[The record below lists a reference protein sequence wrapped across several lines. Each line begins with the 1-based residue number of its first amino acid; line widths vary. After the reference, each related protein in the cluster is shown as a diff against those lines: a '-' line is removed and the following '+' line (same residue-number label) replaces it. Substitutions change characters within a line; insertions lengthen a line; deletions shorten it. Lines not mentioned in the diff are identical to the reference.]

1 MARIVVTICRD
12 NEMNNAIGLIVG
24 SGFES
29 LGLAVTSRSP
39 TKTPYGTPSSPV
51 LAVTIGATQIA
62 CIARHGE
69 NHAIPPHA
77 VNYRANIWSL
87 YQHGVR
93 QCLAINAVGA
103 IDASF
108 SPSTLAVPDQLID
121 YTWGREHTFFAGD
134 GTLEHI
140 EFSEPLDPE
149 IRGRMADAIAAAG
162 GSVRAGTYGVTQG
175 PRLET
180 AAEID
185 RLERDGCHMV
195 GMTAL
200 PEAALAREIGMAY
213 AICAIAVNF
222 AAGRHP
228 DGVPIHAELERH
240 TRRGMGVARVALEK
254 LVSDLPD
261 PT

>member
-1 MARIVVTICRD
+1 MTSRS
-12 NEMNNAIGLIVG
+12 IGLIVG

-29 LGLAVTSRSP
+29 LGLAVASRSP
-39 TKTPYGTPSSPV
+39 TKTPYGAPSSPV
-51 LAVTIGATQIA
+51 LAMTVGESQIS

-69 NHAIPPHA
+69 GHTIPPHA

-87 YQHGVR
+87 YQLGVR
-93 QCLAINAVGA
+93 RCVAVNAVGA
-103 IDASF
+103 IDRSF
-108 SPSTLAVPDQLID
+108 LPGTLAVPDQLID
-121 YTWGREHTFFAGD
+121 YTWGREHTFHDGD
-134 GTLEHI
+134 GALDHI

-149 IRGRMADAIAAAG
+149 IRGRMVDAIIAAG

-195 GMTAL
+195 GMTAM
-200 PEAALAREIGMAY
+200 PEASLARELGMAY
-213 AICAIAVNF
+213 AICAIAVNS

-228 DGVPIHAELERH
+228 DGEPIHAEIERH
-240 TRRGMGVARVALEK
+240 TERGMRVARVALET
-254 LVSDLPD
+254 LVNDLLGAV
-261 PT
+261 

>member
-1 MARIVVTICRD
+1 
-12 NEMNNAIGLIVG
+12 
-24 SGFES
+24 
-29 LGLAVTSRSP
+29 LGLVVASRSP
-39 TKTPYGTPSSPV
+39 TKTPYGAPSSPV
-51 LAVTIGATQIA
+51 LAVTIGATQVA

-69 NHAIPPHA
+69 DHAIPPHV

-93 QCLAINAVGA
+93 RCLAGNAVGA
-103 IDASF
+103 IDTSF
-108 SPSTLAVPDQLID
+108 LPGTLAVPDQLID
-121 YTWGREHTFFAGD
+121 YTWGREHTFFDGD
-134 GTLEHI
+134 GKLEHI

-149 IRGRMADAIAAAG
+149 IRGQMADAIIASG
-162 GSVRAGTYGVTQG
+162 ESVRAGTYGVTQG

-200 PEAALAREIGMAY
+200 PEASLAREIGMAFG
-213 AICAIAVNF
+213 ICAVAVNF

-228 DGVPIHAELERH
+228 DGVSIHAELEQHARQ
-240 TRRGMGVARVALEK
+240 GMGTARVALERF
-254 LVSDLPD
+254 LSDLLD
-261 PT
+261 AG

>member
-1 MARIVVTICRD
+1 MKND
-12 NEMNNAIGLIVG
+12 IGLIVG

-29 LGLAVTSRSP
+29 LGLVVASRSP
-39 TKTPYGTPSSPV
+39 TKTPYGAPSSPV
-51 LAVTIGATQIA
+51 LAVTIGATQVA

-69 NHAIPPHA
+69 DHAIPPHV

-93 QCLAINAVGA
+93 RCLAVNAVGA
-103 IDASF
+103 IDMSF
-108 SPSTLAVPDQLID
+108 LPGTLAVPDQLID
-121 YTWGREHTFFAGD
+121 YTWGREHTFFDGD
-134 GTLEHI
+134 GKLEHI

-149 IRGRMADAIAAAG
+149 IRGRMADAIIASG
-162 GSVRAGTYGVTQG
+162 ESVRAGTYGVTQG

-200 PEAALAREIGMAY
+200 PEASRP
-213 AICAIAVNF
+213 V
-222 AAGRHP
+222 
-228 DGVPIHAELERH
+228 
-240 TRRGMGVARVALEK
+240 
-254 LVSDLPD
+254 
-261 PT
+261 